1 MTQQTITI
9 PEDVIQSLVKKQVE
23 SIITP
28 TYVKST
34 AESQIRSHL
43 RKETLLNEIELI
55 VKNIL
60 KDSKENK
67 ESYIHQTINSF
78 IETYLN
84 TNRNSI
90 YTEFRRNLEYS
101 YYHRLQNMICETD
114 IFKNTVESLLTKII
128 TKDSTFI
135 DYVKL
140 TVNNK
145 INNKIKTISNT
156 LSESI
161 STDMVKEY
169 MRQYTKRRDVESTEK
184 NV

>member
-145 INNKIKTISNT
+145 INNKIKTICVHIVPE
-156 LSESI
+156 LS
-161 STDMVKEY
+161 
-169 MRQYTKRRDVESTEK
+169 
-184 NV
+184 

>member
-1 MTQQTITI
+1 MTEQTITV

-161 STDMVKEY
+161 STEMVKEY
-169 MRQYTKRRDVESTEK
+169 MKQYTKRRDVEDE
-184 NV
+184 

>member
-1 MTQQTITI
+1 MAQQTITI

-169 MRQYTKRRDVESTEK
+169 MRQYTKRRDLESTEK

>member
-90 YTEFRRNLEYS
+90 YTEFKRNLEYS

>member
-60 KDSKENK
+60 KDAKENK
-67 ESYIHQTINSF
+67 ESYIHQAINSF

-84 TNRNSI
+84 ANRNSI
-90 YTEFRRNLEYS
+90 YTEFRRNLECS

-145 INNKIKTISNT
+145 IKTISNT

-169 MRQYTKRRDVESTEK
+169 MKQYTKRRDIESTEK

>member
-28 TYVKST
+28 TYVKSI

-67 ESYIHQTINSF
+67 ESYIHQAINSF

-84 TNRNSI
+84 ANRNSI
-90 YTEFRRNLEYS
+90 YTEFRRNLECS

>member
-1 MTQQTITI
+1 MTEQTITVSD
-9 PEDVIQSLVKKQVE
+9 EVIQSLVKKQVE

-28 TYVKST
+28 TYVKSI
-34 AESQIRSHL
+34 AESQIRAHL
-43 RKETLLNEIELI
+43 RRAEILDNIEQTA
-55 VKNIL
+55 KDIL

-90 YTEFRRNLEYS
+90 YTEFKRNLEYS

-169 MRQYTKRRDVESTEK
+169 MRQYTKRRDVENTEK

>member
-1 MTQQTITI
+1 MAQQTITI

-114 IFKNTVESLLTKII
+114 IFKNTVEALLTKII

-169 MRQYTKRRDVESTEK
+169 MRQYTKRRDLESTEK

>member
-169 MRQYTKRRDVESTEK
+169 MRQYTKRRDLESTEK

>member
-60 KDSKENK
+60 KDAKENE
-67 ESYIHQTINSF
+67 ESYVHQAVNSF
-78 IETYLN
+78 IETYLSA
-84 TNRNSI
+84 NRNSI
-90 YTEFRRNLEYS
+90 YTEFRRNLECS

-114 IFKNTVESLLTKII
+114 IFKNTVESLLTKTI

-169 MRQYTKRRDVESTEK
+169 MKQYTKRRDIESTEK

>member
-84 TNRNSI
+84 TNKNSI

>member
-1 MTQQTITI
+1 MTEQTITVSD
-9 PEDVIQSLVKKQVE
+9 EVIQSLVKKQVE
-23 SIITP
+23 GIITP
-28 TYVKST
+28 TYVKSVT
-34 AESQIRSHL
+34 ENQIRAHL
-43 RKETLLNEIELI
+43 RRAEILDNIEQTA
-55 VKNIL
+55 KDIL

-78 IETYLN
+78 VEAYFHLN
-84 TNRNSI
+84 KNSI
-90 YTEFRRNLEYS
+90 YTEFKRKLEYS
-101 YYHRLQNMICETD
+101 YHHQLLDMISNSD
-114 IFKNTVESLLTKII
+114 IFKSTIESLLTKII

>member
-169 MRQYTKRRDVESTEK
+169 MKQYTKRRDIESTEK